1 MDPRVVPLVQAVD
14 EAAFGGKAVSLGA
27 AIRAGLPVPP
37 GAAVDTRTV
46 SRVAEGDPAAIAM
59 VGASAHIPDVRLA
72 VRSSAVG
79 EDSADASFA
88 GQHVTKLNV
97 RKAAVHE
104 AVCHVWQSARSGSAL
119 AYRARKGLS
128 AQPAIGAVV

>member
-1 MDPRVVPLVQAVD
+1 MDDRVVPLADAVD

-37 GAAVDTRTV
+37 GAAVGTAMV
-46 SRVAEGDPAAIAM
+46 NRVAERDDAAIRA
-59 VGASAHIPDVRLA
+59 VLSSPHIPDVRLA

-88 GQHVTKLNV
+88 GQHATKLNV
-97 RKAAVHE
+97 CKAAVHE
-104 AVCHVWQSARSGSAL
+104 AV
-119 AYRARKGLS
+119 
-128 AQPAIGAVV
+128 